1 MPPTSLR
8 LFLRKILQIWSKKWP
23 SIIFLCKG
31 YKKDIFERVLT
42 GFELSAFMP
51 TLIVQ

>member
-1 MPPTSLR
+1 MFESQAEAQKEKQPEWVA
-8 LFLRKILQIWSKKWP
+8 F
-23 SIIFLCKG
+23 FLCKG

>member
-1 MPPTSLR
+1 MEGTPWCPLY
-8 LFLRKILQIWSKKWP
+8 
-23 SIIFLCKG
+23 KG